1 MIPAWETKIPYAL
14 QLKNEDIKQRQYCNK
29 FIKDL
34 KKNKKGLFAKTEGAS
49 RTISIALSSGG
60 RASEEKDLK

>member
-1 MIPAWETKIPYAL
+1 LGNLDPICLAA
-14 QLKNEDIKQRQYCNK
+14 KNQDIKQRQYCNK
-29 FIKDL
+29 FIKDF
-34 KKNKKGLFAKTEGAS
+34 KKNKKVSLQTEGAS